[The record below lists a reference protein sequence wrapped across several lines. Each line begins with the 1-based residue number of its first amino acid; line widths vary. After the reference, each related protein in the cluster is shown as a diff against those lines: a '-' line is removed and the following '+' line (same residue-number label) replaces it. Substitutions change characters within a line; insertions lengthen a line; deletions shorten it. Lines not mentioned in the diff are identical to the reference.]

1 MTRLGLLWR
10 SMPLRLALLLVLLFT
25 TVSLLSLAASYAVTQ
40 SSFEQAIRADL
51 RQDMAGFRAA
61 PNARAVALLVEA
73 ESKEADPNRLILS
86 YVSPSG
92 RIFGNGAISRNAAG
106 FHITS
111 LDRDRAQ
118 YEGAYLS
125 LTDQLYGGLLTV
137 ARSRAEIE
145 ALGAVFVNILWISLL
160 PTVLIALG
168 GGLILAR
175 RSKRH
180 VEAISTT
187 LDDLTGGDLAARVQ
201 IGPRWRRR
209 RKVLLRR

>member
-125 LTDQLYGGLLTV
+125 LT
-137 ARSRAEIE
+137 E
-145 ALGAVFVNILWISLL
+145 
-160 PTVLIALG
+160 
-168 GGLILAR
+168 R
-175 RSKRH
+175 RSAPPSMTSQA
-180 VEAISTT
+180 AIWPPACKS
-187 LDDLTGGDLAARVQ
+187 ARAGRT
-201 IGPRWRRR
+201 ICGRWGAS
-209 RKVLLRR
+209 